1 MEKIISKLF
10 KSKIENNHNLDSS
23 TQANN
28 LLVISLMCH
37 ITKTYHIHKHVYN
50 IYIYICIYICIYIY
64 IYIYCIICSFFSVH
78 WILHKKTYF
87 SLQVYKTNIL
97 VRLHHPRSVESQG
110 WKTFLGTSAYKQTR
124 NNDTKCLNYYFS

>member
-50 IYIYICIYICIYIY
+50 IYIYIYIYVYIYVYIY
-64 IYIYCIICSFFSVH
+64 IYIVLYVR
-78 WILHKKTYF
+78 F
-87 SLQVYKTNIL
+87 SLCIEFYIKKHI
-97 VRLHHPRSVESQG
+97 
-110 WKTFLGTSAYKQTR
+110 FLCKFTKQI
-124 NNDTKCLNYYFS
+124 S